1 MRVSIKLKFSVF
13 LAALLILT
21 VVVLSSLV
29 LRGIELNQQ
38 SQVERIL
45 AQQTRLINLNVR
57 QAYYTEAI
65 RQEPEQFLQQN
76 GRRLAQALSDST
88 GLPIALYDMSSKQV
102 GASFAPSESELVQET
117 LNYALKN
124 KIAYH
129 EQGETLLYAAP
140 LDGPEGQIGAIWI
153 QYSVQSYQDFYA
165 RIQQLFLWAGITVVA
180 LSFILG
186 YLFYNRFAVAITRL
200 KKSAA
205 SIQEGNY
212 ITESP
217 VKRKDELGDLGQ
229 GIYYMSTSIQQNIEA
244 MHAEQQKLKLA
255 IEKLQALEQQQKQYI
270 GNISH
275 EFKTPLTS
283 IKAYVELLNMYK
295 DDPQLLD
302 DATNNIGKE
311 TERLYEMVEKV
322 LHLSALEKYDFENQA
337 EDVEIRALLADA
349 CGRMRGKVEKF
360 ALNMEL
366 DLEPAV
372 IHSDRESLMHIFINL
387 LDNAIKYN
395 VPGGIIRVENE
406 RRIEEHQ
413 AVIRIYNSG
422 TPIPEEAREKIFEPF
437 YTVNKDRARKTGG
450 TGLGLSLVK
459 QFVEKQGGTITLL
472 PSDQKHQDGV
482 TFQLVFPLV
491 DKDLDTSLQVGNKS
505 E

>member
-29 LRGIELNQQ
+29 LRGIERNQQ
-38 SQVERIL
+38 SQIEGIL
-45 AQQTRLINLNVR
+45 SQQTRLVNLNVR
-57 QAYYTEAI
+57 QSYYTESVHLD
-65 RQEPEQFLQQN
+65 QDVFLQRN
-76 GRRLAQALSDST
+76 GRRLAQELANST
-88 GLPIALYDMSSKQV
+88 GLPIALYDMKGQQV
-102 GASFAPSESELVQET
+102 GSSISSGESAIVQDT
-117 LNYALKN
+117 LNYALQN

-129 EQGETLLYAAP
+129 EQGDTLLYAAP
-140 LDGPEGQIGAIWI
+140 LDGPDGQMGAVWM
-153 QYSVQSYQDFYA
+153 QYPVQSYHEFYT
-165 RIQQLFLWAGITVVA
+165 RILQLFIWAGITVVA

-200 KKSAA
+200 KKSAD
-205 SIQEGNY
+205 SIREGNY

-217 VKRKDELGDLGQ
+217 LKRKDELGELGQ
-229 GIYYMSTSIQQNIEA
+229 GIYYMSTSIQQNITA
-244 MHAEQQKLKLA
+244 MHAEQQKLQLA

-283 IKAYVELLNMYK
+283 IKAYVELLDMYK

-337 EDVEIRALLADA
+337 EDVEVSALLKDA
-349 CGRMRGKVEKF
+349 CGRMRGKAEKF

-372 IHSDRESLMHIFINL
+372 IRSDRESLMHIFINM

-395 VPGGIIRVENE
+395 VPDGVIRVKSELRMQE
-406 RRIEEHQ
+406 SQ

-422 TPIPEEAREKIFEPF
+422 TPIPAEAREKIFEPF

-472 PSDQKHQDGV
+472 SGDPEDGDGV
-482 TFQLVFPLV
+482 TFQLMFPLA
-491 DKDLDTSLQVGNKS
+491 DSSLQVRNKS

>member
-29 LRGIELNQQ
+29 LRGIERNQQ
-38 SQVERIL
+38 TQIETIL
-45 AQQTRLINLNVR
+45 SQQTRLVNLNVR
-57 QAYYTEAI
+57 QSYYTESV
-65 RQEPEQFLQQN
+65 RLEQEVFLQQN
-76 GRRLAQALSDST
+76 GRRLAQELASST
-88 GLPIALYDMSSKQV
+88 GLPIALYDMKGLQV
-102 GASFAPSESELVQET
+102 GSSIMSEESADITAT
-117 LNYALKN
+117 LNYALQN

-129 EQGETLLYAAP
+129 EQGDTLLYIAP
-140 LDGPEGQIGAIWI
+140 LDGPDGQMGAVRM
-153 QYSVQSYQDFYA
+153 QYPVQSYHEFYA
-165 RIQQLFLWAGITVVA
+165 RILQLFMWAGIAVVG

-200 KKSAA
+200 KRSAD
-205 SIQEGNY
+205 SIREGHY

-217 VKRKDELGDLGQ
+217 VRRKDELGELGQ

-244 MHAEQQKLKLA
+244 MHAEQQKLQLA

-283 IKAYVELLNMYK
+283 IKAYVELLDMYK
-295 DDPQLLD
+295 DDPQLLN
-302 DATNNIGKE
+302 DATSNIGKE

-337 EDVEIRALLADA
+337 EDVEVRALLEDA
-349 CGRMRGKVEKF
+349 CGRMRGKAEKF

-366 DLEPAV
+366 VLLPAV
-372 IHSDRESLMHIFINL
+372 IRSDRESLMHIFINL

-395 VPGGIIRVENE
+395 VPGGVIRVSNE
-406 RRIEEHQ
+406 LRMQERQ
-413 AVIRIYNSG
+413 AVICIFNSG
-422 TPIPEEAREKIFEPF
+422 TPIPDEAREKIFEPF

-459 QFVEKQGGTITLL
+459 QFVEKQGGTISLL
-472 PSDQKHQDGV
+472 PGDPKHGEGT
-482 TFQLVFPLV
+482 TFQLIFPLAHS
-491 DKDLDTSLQVGNKS
+491 SLQVGNKS

>member
-29 LRGIELNQQ
+29 LRGIERNQQ
-38 SQVERIL
+38 TQIETIL
-45 AQQTRLINLNVR
+45 SQQTRLVNLNVR
-57 QAYYTEAI
+57 QSYYTESV
-65 RQEPEQFLQQN
+65 RLEQEVFLQQN
-76 GRRLAQALSDST
+76 GRRLAQELASST
-88 GLPIALYDMSSKQV
+88 GLPIALYDMKGQQV
-102 GASFAPSESELVQET
+102 GSSIMSEESADITAT
-117 LNYALKN
+117 LNYALQN

-129 EQGETLLYAAP
+129 EQGDTLLYIAP
-140 LDGPEGQIGAIWI
+140 LDGPDGQMGAVRM
-153 QYSVQSYQDFYA
+153 QYPVQSYHEFYA
-165 RIQQLFLWAGITVVA
+165 RILQLFMWAGIAVVG

-200 KKSAA
+200 KRSAD
-205 SIQEGNY
+205 SIREGHY

-217 VKRKDELGDLGQ
+217 VRRKDELGELGQ

-244 MHAEQQKLKLA
+244 MHAEQQKLQLA

-283 IKAYVELLNMYK
+283 IKAYVELLDMYK

-302 DATNNIGKE
+302 DATSNIGKE

-337 EDVEIRALLADA
+337 EDVEVRALLEDA
-349 CGRMRGKVEKF
+349 CGRMRGKAEKF

-366 DLEPAV
+366 ALLPAV
-372 IHSDRESLMHIFINL
+372 IRSDRESLMHIFINL

-395 VPGGIIRVENE
+395 VPGGVIRVSNE
-406 RRIEEHQ
+406 LRMQERQ
-413 AVIRIYNSG
+413 AVICIFNSG
-422 TPIPEEAREKIFEPF
+422 TPIPDEAREKIFEPF

-459 QFVEKQGGTITLL
+459 QFVEKQGGTISLL
-472 PSDQKHQDGV
+472 PGDPKHGEGT
-482 TFQLVFPLV
+482 TFQLIFPLAHS
-491 DKDLDTSLQVGNKS
+491 SLQVGNKS

>member
-29 LRGIELNQQ
+29 LRGIERNQQ
-38 SQVERIL
+38 SQIEGIL
-45 AQQTRLINLNVR
+45 SQQTRLVNLNVR
-57 QAYYTEAI
+57 QSYYTESVHLDQDI
-65 RQEPEQFLQQN
+65 FLQRN
-76 GRRLAQALSDST
+76 GRRLAQELANST
-88 GLPIALYDMSSKQV
+88 GLPIALYNMTGQQV
-102 GASFAPSESELVQET
+102 GASFASGESELVQET
-117 LNYALKN
+117 LDYALQN

-140 LDGPEGQIGAIWI
+140 LDGPDGQMGAVWI
-153 QYSVQSYQDFYA
+153 QYPVQSYHEFYT
-165 RIQQLFLWAGITVVA
+165 RILQLFIWAGITVVA

-200 KKSAA
+200 KRSAD
-205 SIQEGNY
+205 SIREGNY

-217 VKRKDELGDLGQ
+217 VRRKDELGELGQ
-229 GIYYMSTSIQQNIEA
+229 GIYYMSTSIEQNITA
-244 MHAEQQKLKLA
+244 MHAEQQKLQLA

-283 IKAYVELLNMYK
+283 IKAYVELLDMYK

-302 DATNNIGKE
+302 DATSNIGKE

-337 EDVEIRALLADA
+337 EDVEVSALLEDA

-372 IHSDRESLMHIFINL
+372 IRSDRESLMHIFINM

-395 VPGGIIRVENE
+395 IPDGVIRVKSELQMQE
-406 RRIEEHQ
+406 RQ
-413 AVIRIYNSG
+413 AVILIYNSG
-422 TPIPEEAREKIFEPF
+422 TPIPAEAREKIFEPF

-472 PSDQKHQDGV
+472 PNSTSDSQNGEGV
-482 TFQLVFPLV
+482 TFQLIFPLA
-491 DKDLDTSLQVGNKS
+491 DASLQVRNKS

>member
-1 MRVSIKLKFSVF
+1 M
-13 LAALLILT
+13 
-21 VVVLSSLV
+21 
-29 LRGIELNQQ
+29 
-38 SQVERIL
+38 
-45 AQQTRLINLNVR
+45 
-57 QAYYTEAI
+57 
-65 RQEPEQFLQQN
+65 
-76 GRRLAQALSDST
+76 D
-88 GLPIALYDMSSKQV
+88 
-102 GASFAPSESELVQET
+102 
-117 LNYALKN
+117 YALQN

-140 LDGPEGQIGAIWI
+140 LDGPDGQMGAVWI
-153 QYSVQSYQDFYA
+153 QYPVQSYHEFYT
-165 RIQQLFLWAGITVVA
+165 RILQLFIWAGITVVA

-200 KKSAA
+200 KRSAD
-205 SIQEGNY
+205 SIREGNY

-217 VKRKDELGDLGQ
+217 VRRKDELGELGQ
-229 GIYYMSTSIQQNIEA
+229 GIYYMSTSIQQNITA
-244 MHAEQQKLKLA
+244 MHAEQQKLQLA

-283 IKAYVELLNMYK
+283 IKAYVELLDMYK

-302 DATNNIGKE
+302 DATSNIGKE

-337 EDVEIRALLADA
+337 EDVEVSALLEDA
-349 CGRMRGKVEKF
+349 CGRMRGKAEKF

-372 IHSDRESLMHIFINL
+372 IRSDRESLMHIFINM

-395 VPGGIIRVENE
+395 IPDGVIRVKSELQMQE
-406 RRIEEHQ
+406 RQ

-422 TPIPEEAREKIFEPF
+422 TPIPAEAREKIFEPF

-472 PSDQKHQDGV
+472 PSSTSDSQNGEGV
-482 TFQLVFPLV
+482 TFQLVFPLA
-491 DKDLDTSLQVGNKS
+491 DASLQVRNKS

>member
-1 MRVSIKLKFSVF
+1 MRISIKLKFSVF

-29 LRGIELNQQ
+29 LRGIERNQQ
-38 SQVERIL
+38 TQIETIL
-45 AQQTRLINLNVR
+45 SQQTRLVNLNVR
-57 QAYYTEAI
+57 QSYYTESV
-65 RQEPEQFLQQN
+65 RLEQEVFLQQN
-76 GRRLAQALSDST
+76 GRRLAQELASST
-88 GLPIALYDMSSKQV
+88 GLPIALYDMKGQQV
-102 GASFAPSESELVQET
+102 GSSIMSEESADITAT
-117 LNYALKN
+117 LNYALQN

-129 EQGETLLYAAP
+129 EQGDTLLYVAP
-140 LDGPEGQIGAIWI
+140 LDGPDGQMGAVRM
-153 QYSVQSYQDFYA
+153 QYPVQSYHEFYA
-165 RIQQLFLWAGITVVA
+165 RILQLFMWAGIAVVG

-200 KKSAA
+200 KKSAD
-205 SIQEGNY
+205 SIREGHY

-217 VKRKDELGDLGQ
+217 VSRKDELGELGQ

-244 MHAEQQKLKLA
+244 MHAEQQKLQLA

-283 IKAYVELLNMYK
+283 IKAYVELLDMYK

-302 DATNNIGKE
+302 DATSNIGKE

-337 EDVEIRALLADA
+337 EDVEVRALLEDA
-349 CGRMRGKVEKF
+349 CGRMRGKAEKF
-360 ALNMEL
+360 ALNMEVTL
-366 DLEPAV
+366 LPAV
-372 IHSDRESLMHIFINL
+372 IRSDRESLMHIFINL

-395 VPGGIIRVENE
+395 VPGGVIRVSNE
-406 RRIEEHQ
+406 LRMQERQ
-413 AVIRIYNSG
+413 AVIRIFNSG
-422 TPIPEEAREKIFEPF
+422 TPIPDEASEKIFEPF

-472 PSDQKHQDGV
+472 PSDPKHGEGT
-482 TFQLVFPLV
+482 TFQLVFPLAHS
-491 DKDLDTSLQVGNKS
+491 SLQVGNKS

>member
-29 LRGIELNQQ
+29 LRGIERNQQ
-38 SQVERIL
+38 TQIETIL
-45 AQQTRLINLNVR
+45 SQQTRLVNLNVR
-57 QAYYTEAI
+57 QSYYTESV
-65 RQEPEQFLQQN
+65 RLEQEVFLQQN
-76 GRRLAQALSDST
+76 GRRLAQELANST
-88 GLPIALYDMSSKQV
+88 GLPIALYNMKGQQV
-102 GASFAPSESELVQET
+102 GSSIMSEESADITAT
-117 LNYALKN
+117 LNYALQN

-129 EQGETLLYAAP
+129 EQGDTLLYVAP
-140 LDGPEGQIGAIWI
+140 LDGPDGQMGAVRM
-153 QYSVQSYQDFYA
+153 QYPVQSYHEFYA
-165 RIQQLFLWAGITVVA
+165 RILQLFMWAGIAVVG

-200 KKSAA
+200 KKSAD
-205 SIQEGNY
+205 SIREGHY

-217 VKRKDELGDLGQ
+217 VSRKDELGELGQ

-244 MHAEQQKLKLA
+244 MHAEQQKLQLA

-283 IKAYVELLNMYK
+283 IKAYVELLDMYK

-302 DATNNIGKE
+302 DATSNIGKE

-337 EDVEIRALLADA
+337 EDVEVRALLEDA
-349 CGRMRGKVEKF
+349 CGRMRGKAEKF
-360 ALNMEL
+360 ALNMEVTL
-366 DLEPAV
+366 LPAV
-372 IHSDRESLMHIFINL
+372 IRSDRESLMHIFINL

-395 VPGGIIRVENE
+395 VPGGVIRVSNE
-406 RRIEEHQ
+406 LRMQERQ
-413 AVIRIYNSG
+413 AVIRIFNSG
-422 TPIPEEAREKIFEPF
+422 TPIPDEAREKIFEPF

-472 PSDQKHQDGV
+472 PSDPKHGEGT
-482 TFQLVFPLV
+482 TFQLVFPLAHS
-491 DKDLDTSLQVGNKS
+491 SLQVGNKS

>member
-29 LRGIELNQQ
+29 LRGIEHNQQ
-38 SQVERIL
+38 SQIEGIL
-45 AQQTRLINLNVR
+45 SQQTRLVNLNVR
-57 QAYYTEAI
+57 QSYYTESVHLD
-65 RQEPEQFLQQN
+65 QDVFLQRN
-76 GRRLAQALSDST
+76 GRRLAQELANST
-88 GLPIALYDMSSKQV
+88 GLPIALYNMTGQQV
-102 GASFAPSESELVQET
+102 GASFASGESELVQET
-117 LNYALKN
+117 LDYALQN

-140 LDGPEGQIGAIWI
+140 LDGPDGQMGAVWM
-153 QYSVQSYQDFYA
+153 QYPVQSYHEFYT
-165 RIQQLFLWAGITVVA
+165 RILQLFIWAGITVVA

-200 KKSAA
+200 KRSAD
-205 SIQEGNY
+205 SIREGNY

-217 VKRKDELGDLGQ
+217 VRRKDELGELGQ
-229 GIYYMSTSIQQNIEA
+229 GIYYMSTSIQQNITA
-244 MHAEQQKLKLA
+244 MHAEQQKLQLA

-283 IKAYVELLNMYK
+283 IKAYVELLDMYK

-302 DATNNIGKE
+302 DATSNIGKE

-337 EDVEIRALLADA
+337 EDVEVSVLLEDA
-349 CGRMRGKVEKF
+349 CGRMRGKAEKF

-372 IHSDRESLMHIFINL
+372 IRSDRESLMHIFINM

-395 VPGGIIRVENE
+395 VPDGVIQVKSELRMQE
-406 RRIEEHQ
+406 RQ

-422 TPIPEEAREKIFEPF
+422 TPIPAEAREKIFEPF

-472 PSDQKHQDGV
+472 PSDPGDWEDREGV
-482 TFQLVFPLV
+482 TFQLIFPLA
-491 DKDLDTSLQVGNKS
+491 DSSLQVRNKS

>member
-29 LRGIELNQQ
+29 LRGIERNQQ
-38 SQVERIL
+38 TQIETVLS
-45 AQQTRLINLNVR
+45 QQTRLVNLNVR
-57 QAYYTEAI
+57 QSYYTESV
-65 RQEPEQFLQQN
+65 RLEQEVFLQQN
-76 GRRLAQALSDST
+76 GRRLAQELASST
-88 GLPIALYDMSSKQV
+88 GLPIALYDMKGQQV
-102 GASFAPSESELVQET
+102 GSSIMSEESADITAT
-117 LNYALKN
+117 LNYALQN

-129 EQGETLLYAAP
+129 EQGDTLLYMAP
-140 LDGPEGQIGAIWI
+140 LDGPDGQMGAVRM
-153 QYSVQSYQDFYA
+153 QYPVQSYHEFYA
-165 RIQQLFLWAGITVVA
+165 RILQLFMWAGIAVVG

-200 KKSAA
+200 KKSAD
-205 SIQEGNY
+205 SIREGHY
-212 ITESP
+212 IAESP
-217 VKRKDELGDLGQ
+217 VRRKDELGELGQ
-229 GIYYMSTSIQQNIEA
+229 GIYYMSTSIQQNIAA
-244 MHAEQQKLKLA
+244 MHEEQQKLQLA

-283 IKAYVELLNMYK
+283 IKAYVELLDMYK

-337 EDVEIRALLADA
+337 EDVEVRALLEDA
-349 CGRMRGKVEKF
+349 CGRMRGKAEKF
-360 ALNMEL
+360 ALKMEL
-366 DLEPAV
+366 NLQPAV
-372 IHSDRESLMHIFINL
+372 IRSDRESLMHIFINM

-395 VPGGIIRVENE
+395 VPGGVIRVSNE
-406 RRIEEHQ
+406 LRMQERQ
-413 AVIRIYNSG
+413 AVIHIFNSG
-422 TPIPEEAREKIFEPF
+422 TPIPAEAQEKIFEPF

-459 QFVEKQGGTITLL
+459 QFVEKQGGMITLL
-472 PSDQKHQDGV
+472 QSDSKDEEGT
-482 TFQLVFPLV
+482 TFRLIFPLAV
-491 DKDLDTSLQVGNKS
+491 SSLQVGNKS

>member
-29 LRGIELNQQ
+29 LRGIERNQQ
-38 SQVERIL
+38 TQIETIL
-45 AQQTRLINLNVR
+45 SQQTRLVNLNVR
-57 QAYYTEAI
+57 QSYYTEAV
-65 RQEPEQFLQQN
+65 RLEQEVFLQQN
-76 GRRLAQALSDST
+76 GRRLAQELASST
-88 GLPIALYDMSSKQV
+88 GLPIALYDMNGRQV
-102 GASFAPSESELVQET
+102 GSSITSEESADIQNT
-117 LNYALKN
+117 LNYALQN

-129 EQGETLLYAAP
+129 EQGDTLLYMAP
-140 LDGPEGQIGAIWI
+140 LDGPDGQMGAVRM
-153 QYSVQSYQDFYA
+153 QYPVQSYHEFYA
-165 RIQQLFLWAGITVVA
+165 RILQLFMWAGIAVVG

-200 KKSAA
+200 KKSAD
-205 SIQEGNY
+205 SIREGHY

-217 VKRKDELGDLGQ
+217 VRSKDELGELGQ
-229 GIYYMSTSIQQNIEA
+229 GIYYMSTSIQHNIEA
-244 MHAEQQKLKLA
+244 MHAEQQKLQLA

-283 IKAYVELLNMYK
+283 IKAYVELLDMYK

-302 DATNNIGKE
+302 DATSNIGKE

-337 EDVEIRALLADA
+337 EDVEVRALLEDA
-349 CGRMRGKVEKF
+349 CGRMRGKAEKF

-366 DLEPAV
+366 NLQPAV
-372 IHSDRESLMHIFINL
+372 IRSDRESLMHIFINM

-395 VPGGIIRVENE
+395 VPGGVIRVSNE
-406 RRIEEHQ
+406 LRMQERQ
-413 AVIRIYNSG
+413 AVIRIFNSG
-422 TPIPEEAREKIFEPF
+422 TPIPAEAQEKIFEPF

-472 PSDQKHQDGV
+472 LNETNHVEGT
-482 TFQLVFPLV
+482 TFQLIFPLA
-491 DKDLDTSLQVGNKS
+491 DLSLQVGNKS

>member
-29 LRGIELNQQ
+29 LRGIERNQQ
-38 SQVERIL
+38 TQIETIL
-45 AQQTRLINLNVR
+45 SQQTRLVNLNVR
-57 QAYYTEAI
+57 QSYYTESV
-65 RQEPEQFLQQN
+65 RLEQEVFLQQS
-76 GRRLAQALSDST
+76 GRRLAQELASST
-88 GLPIALYDMSSKQV
+88 GLPIALYDMKGQQV
-102 GASFAPSESELVQET
+102 GSSIMSEESAEITATV
-117 LNYALKN
+117 NYALQN

-129 EQGETLLYAAP
+129 EQGDTLLYVAP
-140 LDGPEGQIGAIWI
+140 LDGPDGQMGAVRM
-153 QYSVQSYQDFYA
+153 QYPVQSYHEFYA
-165 RIQQLFLWAGITVVA
+165 RILQLFMWAGIAVVG

-200 KKSAA
+200 KKSAD
-205 SIQEGNY
+205 SIREGHY

-217 VKRKDELGDLGQ
+217 VRRKDELGELGQ

-244 MHAEQQKLKLA
+244 MHAEQQKLQLA

-283 IKAYVELLNMYK
+283 IKAYVELLDMYK

-337 EDVEIRALLADA
+337 EDVEVRALLEDA
-349 CGRMRGKVEKF
+349 CGRMRGKAEKF

-366 DLEPAV
+366 VLLPAV
-372 IHSDRESLMHIFINL
+372 IRSDRESLMHIFINL
-387 LDNAIKYN
+387 LDNSIKYN
-395 VPGGIIRVENE
+395 VPGGVIRVSNE
-406 RRIEEHQ
+406 LRMQERQ
-413 AVIRIYNSG
+413 AVIRIFNSG
-422 TPIPEEAREKIFEPF
+422 TPIPEEAQEKIFEPF

-472 PSDQKHQDGV
+472 PKDPKHEEGT
-482 TFQLVFPLV
+482 TFQLAFPLAHS
-491 DKDLDTSLQVGNKS
+491 SLQVGNKS

>member
-21 VVVLSSLV
+21 VGVLSSLV
-29 LRGIELNQQ
+29 LRGIERNQQ
-38 SQVERIL
+38 SQIEGIL
-45 AQQTRLINLNVR
+45 SQQTRLVNLNVR

-65 RQEPEQFLQQN
+65 RLETDAFLKQN
-76 GRRLAQALSDST
+76 GRRLAQELANST
-88 GLPIALYDMSSKQV
+88 GLPIALYDMNGTQV
-102 GASFAPSESELVQET
+102 GSSITPGESLEIQET
-117 LNYALKN
+117 LNYALQN
-124 KIAYH
+124 KIAYR
-129 EQGETLLYAAP
+129 EQGDTLLYAAP
-140 LDGPEGQIGAIWI
+140 LDGPDGQMGAIWM
-153 QYSVQSYQDFYA
+153 QYSVQSYHEFYA
-165 RIQQLFLWAGITVVA
+165 RILQLFLWAGIAVVV

-186 YLFYNRFAVAITRL
+186 YLFYNRFAVAITKL
-200 KKSAA
+200 KKSAD
-205 SIQEGNY
+205 SIREGEY
-212 ITESP
+212 ISESP
-217 VKRKDELGDLGQ
+217 VKRKDELGELGQ
-229 GIYYMSTSIQQNIEA
+229 GIYYMSTSIQQNITG
-244 MHAEQQKLKLA
+244 MHAEQQKLQLA

-283 IKAYVELLNMYK
+283 IMAYVELLDMYR
-295 DDPQLLD
+295 DDPQLLE
-302 DATNNIGKE
+302 DASSNIGKE

-337 EDVEIRALLADA
+337 EDVEVGALLEDA
-349 CGRMRGKVEKF
+349 CGRMRGKAEKF
-360 ALNMEL
+360 ALRMEL
-366 DLEPAV
+366 DIQPSV
-372 IHSDRESLMHIFINL
+372 IRSDRESLMHIFINL

-395 VPGGIIRVENE
+395 VPGGIIRVQSEQRPQTRE
-406 RRIEEHQ
+406 

-422 TPIPEEAREKIFEPF
+422 LPIPEEAREKIFEPF

-472 PSDQKHQDGV
+472 PGEMKNEEGT
-482 TFQLVFPLV
+482 TFQLVLPLA
-491 DKDLDTSLQVGNKS
+491 DSSLQVGNKS

>member
-29 LRGIELNQQ
+29 LRGIERNQQ
-38 SQVERIL
+38 TQIETIL
-45 AQQTRLINLNVR
+45 SQQTRLVNLNVR
-57 QAYYTEAI
+57 QSYYTESV
-65 RQEPEQFLQQN
+65 RLEQEVFLQQN
-76 GRRLAQALSDST
+76 GRRLAQELASST
-88 GLPIALYDMSSKQV
+88 GLPIALYDMKGQQV
-102 GASFAPSESELVQET
+102 GSSIMSEESADITAT
-117 LNYALKN
+117 LNYALQN

-129 EQGETLLYAAP
+129 EQGDTLLYIAP
-140 LDGPEGQIGAIWI
+140 LDGPDGQMGAVRM
-153 QYSVQSYQDFYA
+153 QYPVQSYHEFYA
-165 RIQQLFLWAGITVVA
+165 RILQLFMWAGIAVVG

-200 KKSAA
+200 KRSAD
-205 SIQEGNY
+205 SIREGHY

-217 VKRKDELGDLGQ
+217 VRRKDELGELGQ

-244 MHAEQQKLKLA
+244 MHAEQQKLQLA

-283 IKAYVELLNMYK
+283 IKAYVELLDMYK

-302 DATNNIGKE
+302 DATSNIGKE

-337 EDVEIRALLADA
+337 EDVEVRALLEDA
-349 CGRMRGKVEKF
+349 CGRMRGKAEKF

-366 DLEPAV
+366 ALLPAV
-372 IHSDRESLMHIFINL
+372 IRSDRESLMHIFINL

-395 VPGGIIRVENE
+395 VPGGIIRVSNE
-406 RRIEEHQ
+406 LRMQERQ
-413 AVIRIYNSG
+413 AVIRIFNSG
-422 TPIPEEAREKIFEPF
+422 TPIPDEAREKIFEPF

-472 PSDQKHQDGV
+472 PGDPKHGEGT
-482 TFQLVFPLV
+482 TFQLIFPLAHS
-491 DKDLDTSLQVGNKS
+491 SLQVGNKS

>member
-29 LRGIELNQQ
+29 LRGIERNQQ
-38 SQVERIL
+38 SQIEGIL
-45 AQQTRLINLNVR
+45 SQQTRLVNLNVR
-57 QAYYTEAI
+57 QSYYTESVHL
-65 RQEPEQFLQQN
+65 EQDVFLQQN
-76 GRRLAQALSDST
+76 GRRLAQELANST
-88 GLPIALYDMSSKQV
+88 GLPIALYDMKGQQV
-102 GASFAPSESELVQET
+102 GSSISSGESAIVQDT
-117 LNYALKN
+117 LNYALQN

-129 EQGETLLYAAP
+129 EQGDTLLYAAP
-140 LDGPEGQIGAIWI
+140 LDGPDGQMGAVWM
-153 QYSVQSYQDFYA
+153 QYQVQSYHEFYT
-165 RIQQLFLWAGITVVA
+165 RILQLFIWAGITVVA

-200 KKSAA
+200 KKSAD
-205 SIQEGNY
+205 SIREGNY

-217 VKRKDELGDLGQ
+217 LKRKDELGELGQ
-229 GIYYMSTSIQQNIEA
+229 GIYYMSTSIQQNITA
-244 MHAEQQKLKLA
+244 MHAEQQKLQLA

-283 IKAYVELLNMYK
+283 IKAYVELLDMYK

-302 DATNNIGKE
+302 DATSNIGKE

-337 EDVEIRALLADA
+337 EDVEVSALLEDA
-349 CGRMRGKVEKF
+349 CGRMRGKAEKF

-372 IHSDRESLMHIFINL
+372 IRSDRESLMHIFINM

-395 VPGGIIRVENE
+395 VPDGVIRVKNE
-406 RRIEEHQ
+406 LRMQDHQ

-422 TPIPEEAREKIFEPF
+422 TPIPAEAREKIFEPF

-472 PSDQKHQDGV
+472 SGDPEDGEGV
-482 TFQLVFPLV
+482 TFQLMFPLA
-491 DKDLDTSLQVGNKS
+491 DSSLQVRNKS

>member
-29 LRGIELNQQ
+29 LRGIERNQQ
-38 SQVERIL
+38 SQIEGIL
-45 AQQTRLINLNVR
+45 SQQTRLVNLNVR
-57 QAYYTEAI
+57 QSYYTESVHLD
-65 RQEPEQFLQQN
+65 QDVFLQRN
-76 GRRLAQALSDST
+76 GRRLAQELANST
-88 GLPIALYDMSSKQV
+88 GLPIALYNMTGQQV
-102 GASFAPSESELVQET
+102 GASFASGESELVQET
-117 LNYALKN
+117 LDYALQN

-140 LDGPEGQIGAIWI
+140 LDGPDGQMGAVWI
-153 QYSVQSYQDFYA
+153 QYPVQSYHEFYT
-165 RIQQLFLWAGITVVA
+165 RIFQLFLWAGITVVA

-200 KKSAA
+200 KRSAD
-205 SIQEGNY
+205 SIREGNY

-217 VKRKDELGDLGQ
+217 LRRKDELGELGQ
-229 GIYYMSTSIQQNIEA
+229 GIYYMSTSIQQNITA
-244 MHAEQQKLKLA
+244 MHAEQQKLQLA

-283 IKAYVELLNMYK
+283 IKAYVELLDMYK

-302 DATNNIGKE
+302 DATSNIGKE

-337 EDVEIRALLADA
+337 EDVEVSALLEDA
-349 CGRMRGKVEKF
+349 CGRMRGKAEKF

-372 IHSDRESLMHIFINL
+372 IRSDRESLMHIFINM

-395 VPGGIIRVENE
+395 VPDGVIRVKSELQIQE
-406 RRIEEHQ
+406 RQ

-422 TPIPEEAREKIFEPF
+422 TPIPAEAQEKIFEPF

-472 PSDQKHQDGV
+472 PSSTSDSQNGEGV
-482 TFQLVFPLV
+482 TFQLIFPLA
-491 DKDLDTSLQVGNKS
+491 DASLQVRNKS

>member
-29 LRGIELNQQ
+29 LRGIEHNQQ
-38 SQVERIL
+38 SQIEGIL
-45 AQQTRLINLNVR
+45 SQQTRLVNLNVR
-57 QAYYTEAI
+57 QSYYTESVHLD
-65 RQEPEQFLQQN
+65 QDVFLQRN
-76 GRRLAQALSDST
+76 GRRLAQELANST
-88 GLPIALYDMSSKQV
+88 GLPIALYNMTGQQV
-102 GASFAPSESELVQET
+102 GASFASGESELVQET
-117 LNYALKN
+117 LDYALQN

-140 LDGPEGQIGAIWI
+140 LDGPDGQMGAVWM
-153 QYSVQSYQDFYA
+153 QYPVQSYHEFYT
-165 RIQQLFLWAGITVVA
+165 RILQLFIWAGITVVA

-200 KKSAA
+200 KRSAD
-205 SIQEGNY
+205 SIREGNY

-217 VKRKDELGDLGQ
+217 VRRKDELGELGQ
-229 GIYYMSTSIQQNIEA
+229 GIYYMSTSIQQNITA
-244 MHAEQQKLKLA
+244 MHAEQQKLQLA

-283 IKAYVELLNMYK
+283 IKAYVELLDMYK

-302 DATNNIGKE
+302 DATSNIGKE

-337 EDVEIRALLADA
+337 EDVEVSVLLEDA
-349 CGRMRGKVEKF
+349 CGRMRGKAEKF

-372 IHSDRESLMHIFINL
+372 IRSDRESLMHIFINM

-395 VPGGIIRVENE
+395 VPDGVIQVKSELRMQE
-406 RRIEEHQ
+406 RQ

-422 TPIPEEAREKIFEPF
+422 TPIPAEAREKIFEPF

-472 PSDQKHQDGV
+472 SDDPEDGEGV
-482 TFQLVFPLV
+482 TFQLIFPLA
-491 DKDLDTSLQVGNKS
+491 DSSLQVRNKS

>member
-29 LRGIELNQQ
+29 LRGIERNQQ
-38 SQVERIL
+38 SQIEGIL
-45 AQQTRLINLNVR
+45 SQQTRLVNLNVR

-65 RQEPEQFLQQN
+65 RLETDAFLKQN
-76 GRRLAQALSDST
+76 GRRLAQELANST
-88 GLPIALYDMSSKQV
+88 GLPIALYDMNGTQV
-102 GASFAPSESELVQET
+102 GSSITPGESLEIQET
-117 LNYALKN
+117 LNYALQN
-124 KIAYH
+124 KIAYR
-129 EQGETLLYAAP
+129 EQGDTLLYAAP
-140 LDGPEGQIGAIWI
+140 LDGPDGQMGAIWM
-153 QYSVQSYQDFYA
+153 QYSVQSYHEFYA
-165 RIQQLFLWAGITVVA
+165 RILQLFLWAGIAVVV

-186 YLFYNRFAVAITRL
+186 YLFYNRFAVAITKL
-200 KKSAA
+200 KKSAD
-205 SIQEGNY
+205 SIREGEY

-217 VKRKDELGDLGQ
+217 VKRKDELGELGQ
-229 GIYYMSTSIQQNIEA
+229 GIYYMSTSIQQNITG
-244 MHAEQQKLKLA
+244 MHAEQQKLQLA

-283 IKAYVELLNMYK
+283 IKAYVELLDMYR
-295 DDPQLLD
+295 DDPQLLE
-302 DATNNIGKE
+302 DASSNIGKE

-337 EDVEIRALLADA
+337 EDVEVGALLEDA
-349 CGRMRGKVEKF
+349 CGRMRGKAEKF
-360 ALNMEL
+360 ALRMEL
-366 DLEPAV
+366 DIQPAV
-372 IHSDRESLMHIFINL
+372 IRSDRESLMHIFINL

-395 VPGGIIRVENE
+395 VPGGVIRVQSEQRPQTRE
-406 RRIEEHQ
+406 
-413 AVIRIYNSG
+413 AVIRIFNSG
-422 TPIPEEAREKIFEPF
+422 MPIPEEASEKIFEPF

-472 PSDQKHQDGV
+472 PGEMKNEEGT
-482 TFQLVFPLV
+482 TFQLVLPLA
-491 DKDLDTSLQVGNKS
+491 DSSLQVGNKS

>member
-29 LRGIELNQQ
+29 LRGIERNQQ
-38 SQVERIL
+38 TQIETIL
-45 AQQTRLINLNVR
+45 SQQTRLVNLNVR
-57 QAYYTEAI
+57 QSYYTESV
-65 RQEPEQFLQQN
+65 RLEQEVFLQQN
-76 GRRLAQALSDST
+76 GRRLAQELASST
-88 GLPIALYDMSSKQV
+88 GLPIALYDMKGQQV
-102 GASFAPSESELVQET
+102 GSSIMSEESADITAT
-117 LNYALKN
+117 LNYALQN

-129 EQGETLLYAAP
+129 EQGDTLLYVAP
-140 LDGPEGQIGAIWI
+140 LDGPDGQMGAVRM
-153 QYSVQSYQDFYA
+153 QYPVQSYHEFYA
-165 RIQQLFLWAGITVVA
+165 RILQLFMWAGIAVVG

-200 KKSAA
+200 KRSAD
-205 SIQEGNY
+205 SIREGHY

-217 VKRKDELGDLGQ
+217 VRRKDELGELGQ
-229 GIYYMSTSIQQNIEA
+229 GIYYMSTSIQQNIEV
-244 MHAEQQKLKLA
+244 MHAEQQKLQLA

-283 IKAYVELLNMYK
+283 IKAYVELLDMYK

-302 DATNNIGKE
+302 DATSNIGKE

-337 EDVEIRALLADA
+337 EDVEVRALLEDA
-349 CGRMRGKVEKF
+349 CGRMRGKAEKF

-366 DLEPAV
+366 TLLPAV
-372 IHSDRESLMHIFINL
+372 IRSDRESLMHIFINL

-395 VPGGIIRVENE
+395 VPRGVIRVSNE
-406 RRIEEHQ
+406 LRMQERQ
-413 AVIRIYNSG
+413 AVICIFNSG
-422 TPIPEEAREKIFEPF
+422 TPIPDEAREKIFEPF

-459 QFVEKQGGTITLL
+459 QFVEKQGGTISLL
-472 PSDQKHQDGV
+472 PSDPQHGEGT
-482 TFQLVFPLV
+482 TFQLVFPLAYS
-491 DKDLDTSLQVGNKS
+491 SLQVGNKS

>member
-29 LRGIELNQQ
+29 LRGIERNQQ
-38 SQVERIL
+38 SQIEGIL
-45 AQQTRLINLNVR
+45 SQQTRLVNLNVR
-57 QAYYTEAI
+57 QSYYTESVHLD
-65 RQEPEQFLQQN
+65 QDVFLQRN
-76 GRRLAQALSDST
+76 GRRLAQELANST
-88 GLPIALYDMSSKQV
+88 GLPIALYNMTGQQV
-102 GASFAPSESELVQET
+102 GASFASSESELVQET
-117 LNYALKN
+117 LDYALQN

-140 LDGPEGQIGAIWI
+140 LDGPDGQMGAVWI
-153 QYSVQSYQDFYA
+153 QYPVQSYHEFYT
-165 RIQQLFLWAGITVVA
+165 RILQLFIWAGITVVA

-200 KKSAA
+200 KRSAD
-205 SIQEGNY
+205 SIREGNY

-217 VKRKDELGDLGQ
+217 VRRKDELGELGQ
-229 GIYYMSTSIQQNIEA
+229 GIYYMSTSIQQNITA
-244 MHAEQQKLKLA
+244 MHAEQQKLQLA

-283 IKAYVELLNMYK
+283 IKAYVELLDMYK

-302 DATNNIGKE
+302 DATSNIGKE

-337 EDVEIRALLADA
+337 EDVEVSALLEDA
-349 CGRMRGKVEKF
+349 CGRMRGKAEKF

-372 IHSDRESLMHIFINL
+372 IRSDRESLMHIFINM

-395 VPGGIIRVENE
+395 VPDGVIRVKSEL
-406 RRIEEHQ
+406 RMQGRQ

-422 TPIPEEAREKIFEPF
+422 TPIPAEAREKIFEPF

-472 PSDQKHQDGV
+472 SGDPEDGEGV
-482 TFQLVFPLV
+482 AFQLVFPLA
-491 DKDLDTSLQVGNKS
+491 DASLQVRNKS

>member
-29 LRGIELNQQ
+29 LRGIERNQQ
-38 SQVERIL
+38 SQIEGIL
-45 AQQTRLINLNVR
+45 SQQMRLVNLNVR
-57 QAYYTEAI
+57 QSYYTESVHL
-65 RQEPEQFLQQN
+65 EQDVFLQRN
-76 GRRLAQALSDST
+76 GRRLAQELANST
-88 GLPIALYDMSSKQV
+88 GLPIALYNMTGQQV
-102 GASFAPSESELVQET
+102 GASFASGESELVQET
-117 LNYALKN
+117 LDYALQN

-140 LDGPEGQIGAIWI
+140 LDGPDGQMGAVWI
-153 QYSVQSYQDFYA
+153 QYPVQSYHEFYT
-165 RIQQLFLWAGITVVA
+165 RILQLFIWAGITVVA

-200 KKSAA
+200 KRSAD
-205 SIQEGNY
+205 SIREGNY

-217 VKRKDELGDLGQ
+217 VRRKDELGELGQ
-229 GIYYMSTSIQQNIEA
+229 GIYYMSTSIQQNITA
-244 MHAEQQKLKLA
+244 MHAEQQKLQLA

-283 IKAYVELLNMYK
+283 IKAYVELLDMYK

-302 DATNNIGKE
+302 DATSNIGKE

-337 EDVEIRALLADA
+337 EDVEVSALLEDA
-349 CGRMRGKVEKF
+349 CGRMRGKAEKF

-372 IHSDRESLMHIFINL
+372 IRSDRESLMHIFINM

-395 VPGGIIRVENE
+395 IPDGVIRVKSELQMQE
-406 RRIEEHQ
+406 RQ

-422 TPIPEEAREKIFEPF
+422 TPIPAEAREKIFEPF

-472 PSDQKHQDGV
+472 PSSKSDSQNGEGV
-482 TFQLVFPLV
+482 TFQLIFPLA
-491 DKDLDTSLQVGNKS
+491 DSSLQVRNKS

>member
-29 LRGIELNQQ
+29 LRGIERNQQ
-38 SQVERIL
+38 TQIETIL
-45 AQQTRLINLNVR
+45 SQQTRLVNLNVR
-57 QAYYTEAI
+57 QSYYTESV
-65 RQEPEQFLQQN
+65 RLEQEVFLQQN
-76 GRRLAQALSDST
+76 GRRLAQELASST
-88 GLPIALYDMSSKQV
+88 GLPIALYDMKGQQV
-102 GASFAPSESELVQET
+102 GSSIMSEESADITAT
-117 LNYALKN
+117 LNYALQN

-129 EQGETLLYAAP
+129 EQGDTLLYMAP
-140 LDGPEGQIGAIWI
+140 LDGPGGQMGAVRM
-153 QYSVQSYQDFYA
+153 QYPVQSYHEFYA
-165 RIQQLFLWAGITVVA
+165 RILQLFMWAGIAVVG

-200 KKSAA
+200 KRSAD
-205 SIQEGNY
+205 SIREGHY

-217 VKRKDELGDLGQ
+217 VRHKDELGELGQ

-244 MHAEQQKLKLA
+244 MHAEQQKLQLA

-283 IKAYVELLNMYK
+283 IKAYVELLDMYK

-302 DATNNIGKE
+302 DATSNIGKE

-337 EDVEIRALLADA
+337 EDVEVRALLEDA
-349 CGRMRGKVEKF
+349 CGRMRGKAEKF

-366 DLEPAV
+366 ALLPAV
-372 IHSDRESLMHIFINL
+372 IRSDRESLMHIFINL

-395 VPGGIIRVENE
+395 VPGGVIRVSNE
-406 RRIEEHQ
+406 LRMQERQ
-413 AVIRIYNSG
+413 AVIRIFNSG
-422 TPIPEEAREKIFEPF
+422 TPIPDEASEKIFEPF

-472 PSDQKHQDGV
+472 PSDPKHGEGT
-482 TFQLVFPLV
+482 TFQLVFPLAHS
-491 DKDLDTSLQVGNKS
+491 SLQVGNKS